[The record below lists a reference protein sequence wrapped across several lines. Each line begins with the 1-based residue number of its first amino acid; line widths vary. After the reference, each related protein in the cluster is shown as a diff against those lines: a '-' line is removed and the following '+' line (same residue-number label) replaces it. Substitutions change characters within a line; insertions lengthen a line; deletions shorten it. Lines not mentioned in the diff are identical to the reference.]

1 MKSEIFKSSGLTK
14 RFFLMF
20 LGYSLAMTLFIIT
33 ITAIIIYTKAP
44 PADRHRPHLSHHEF
58 EKDHERNNDEFR
70 RDIDGKDRFDRPPED
85 HKFRKPGPPP
95 DMIHDLVTALLIF
108 ALCAVL
114 LSFLAA
120 RLLSKYFLL
129 PVSHLANAT
138 KKFSKQDFSFRIPV
152 SRNDEI
158 GMLAK
163 DFNEMAER
171 LEKYELMRK
180 QWIADIAH
188 ELRTPISIMQAEI
201 EAVQDSVWPL
211 EMKTMDHLHSETL
224 YLAKTVND
232 LHLLSMAESKALT
245 LNIEQ
250 TSVTDLLIDATVR
263 FEEKLK
269 NAGIA
274 LEMELLSSSSSVI
287 NADPYLLRTVFNNL
301 IENSIRYTDS
311 PGRLKIFSFIENGYL
326 NIVFDDTPP
335 GVPAEHIDRIFDR
348 LFRADPSRSRK
359 HGGSGLGLSTCK
371 THIESMGGE
380 ITGAESPIGGLRITV
395 KMPVSLES
403 RK

>member
-1 MKSEIFKSSGLTK
+1 MKSEIFKGSGLTK

-33 ITAIIIYTKAP
+33 ITAVIIYTKAP
-44 PADRHRPHLSHHEF
+44 PDDRHRFPPPQHEF
-58 EKDHERNNDEFR
+58 EKDHGIDHDEFR
-70 RDIDGKDRFDRPPED
+70 HDHKDKDRFDRPPKD
-85 HKFRKPGPPP
+85 RKFRKPGPPP

-108 ALCAVL
+108 ALCAVI
-114 LSFLAA
+114 LSFFAA

-129 PVSHLANAT
+129 PVSQLANAT

-171 LEKYELMRK
+171 LEKYESMRK
-180 QWIADIAH
+180 QWVADIAH
-188 ELRTPISIMQAEI
+188 ELRTPISIMQAEV

-211 EMKTMDHLHSETL
+211 EMKTMDHLHSEIL

-232 LHLLSMAESKALT
+232 LHLLSMAESRALT

-250 TSVTDLLIDATVR
+250 TSVTDLLTDAAIR

-269 NAGIA
+269 NAGIS
-274 LEMELLSSSSSVI
+274 LEMELLESTSSVI
-287 NADPYLLRTVFNNL
+287 NSDPYLLRTVFNNL
-301 IENSIRYTDS
+301 IENSIRYTDP
-311 PGRLKIFSFIENGYL
+311 PGRLKISSFIENGYL
-326 NIVFDDTPP
+326 VTVFDDTPP
-335 GVPAEHIDRIFDR
+335 GVSAEHIERIFDR

-359 HGGSGLGLSTCK
+359 HGGSGLGLSTCR
-371 THIESMGGE
+371 THIESMGGT
-380 ITGAESPIGGLRITV
+380 ITGSGSPLGGLRITV
-395 KMPVSLES
+395 KMPVSSEN

>member
-44 PADRHRPHLSHHEF
+44 PADRHRFPPPRHEF
-58 EKDHERNNDEFR
+58 EKDHERGHDEFR
-70 RDIDGKDRFDRPPED
+70 PDIDGKDRFDRPPED

-108 ALCAVL
+108 ALCAVI
-114 LSFLAA
+114 LSFFAA

-171 LEKYELMRK
+171 LEKYESMRK

-188 ELRTPISIMQAEI
+188 ELRTPISIMQAEV

-211 EMKTMDHLHSETL
+211 EMKTIDHLHSEII

-232 LHLLSMAESKALT
+232 LHLLSVAESKGLT
-245 LNIEQ
+245 LNLEKI
-250 TSVTDLLIDATVR
+250 SVSDMLIDASLR
-263 FEEKLK
+263 FSEKIRS
-269 NAGIA
+269 AG
-274 LEMELLSSSSSVI
+274 LELSMELPNSRNAIVI
-287 NADPYLLRTVFNNL
+287 ADAYLLRTVFNNL
-301 IENSIRYTDS
+301 IENSLRYTDM
-311 PGRLKIFSFIENGYL
+311 PGKLFIKCYEENGQVG
-326 NIVFDDTPP
+326 IVFDDSPP
-335 GVPAEHIDRIFDR
+335 SVPEKYLDRIFDR
-348 LFRADPSRSRK
+348 LFRVDSSRSRK

-371 THIESMGGE
+371 THIESMGGT
-380 ITGAESPIGGLRITV
+380 ITGSASPLGGLRITI
-395 KMPVSLES
+395 KMPVSAE
-403 RK
+403 KKK